1 MQRGRRA
8 TQFRASTRQGALGP
22 TSAPGA
28 ARLEEAEPRKPGKM
42 APSAFLSPFWK
53 LLAPARFPSVSSSR
67 SKFYIQEPPHGS
79 PNWLKVGLTLGTSV
93 FLWIYLIKQ
102 HNEDV
107 LEYKRRNGLE

>member
-1 MQRGRRA
+1 MRLYAFKWQVYSYKAISYRFGEP
-8 TQFRASTRQGALGP
+8 FCPL
-22 TSAPGA
+22 SA
-28 ARLEEAEPRKPGKM
+28 
-42 APSAFLSPFWK
+42 
-53 LLAPARFPSVSSSR
+53 SSR